1 MTKLEP
7 ERGDLADSLHA
18 YAIAQWPLMGT
29 QTTVGGPLTI
39 IGRPLTIGVGS
50 YQMIR
55 EHVPIVT

>member
-1 MTKLEP
+1 
-7 ERGDLADSLHA
+7 
-18 YAIAQWPLMGT
+18 MGT

-39 IGRPLTIGVGS
+39 IGGPLTIIGRPLTIIVGS

>member
-1 MTKLEP
+1 
-7 ERGDLADSLHA
+7 
-18 YAIAQWPLMGT
+18 MGT

-39 IGRPLTIGVGS
+39 ISRPLTIVGRPLTTVVGS

>member
-1 MTKLEP
+1 
-7 ERGDLADSLHA
+7 
-18 YAIAQWPLMGT
+18 MGT

-39 IGRPLTIGVGS
+39 IGGPLTIIGRQLTIVVGS

>member
-1 MTKLEP
+1 
-7 ERGDLADSLHA
+7 
-18 YAIAQWPLMGT
+18 MGT

-39 IGRPLTIGVGS
+39 IGRPLTIVGRPLTIVVGS

>member
-1 MTKLEP
+1 
-7 ERGDLADSLHA
+7 
-18 YAIAQWPLMGT
+18 MGT

-39 IGRPLTIGVGS
+39 MGRPLTIVVGS

>member
-1 MTKLEP
+1 
-7 ERGDLADSLHA
+7 
-18 YAIAQWPLMGT
+18 MGT

-39 IGRPLTIGVGS
+39 ISRPLAIVGRPLVIVVGS

>member
-1 MTKLEP
+1 
-7 ERGDLADSLHA
+7 
-18 YAIAQWPLMGT
+18 MGT

-39 IGRPLTIGVGS
+39 IGRPLTIIGRPLTIIVGS

>member
-1 MTKLEP
+1 
-7 ERGDLADSLHA
+7 
-18 YAIAQWPLMGT
+18 MGT

-39 IGRPLTIGVGS
+39 IGGPLTIVFGS